1 MKINIRAL
9 AILALLGACTTPAP
23 TPDPAPDTTTPK
35 AQARPLPDVRVVL
48 RERGA
53 LFACVANLTPEE
65 LSARAAL
72 LEGLSPEQV
81 LEMSDARLPERLRAE
96 DKHLIIAP
104 GVRAPAQAKGVA
116 LDVAGDLPA
125 YFLKLEVGG
134 DMPGGLALAV
144 RAKDAVERTR
154 GRAPKTGKLSA
165 GDLAVVRKL
174 LIENAQ
180 GAVPDDLPASFQDGR
195 EVTAYIGNFP
205 GDLRL
210 LVRLDW
216 ETEAPESGESED
228 VPLWH
233 FSALLF
239 LDRKGKVAH
248 WVHEPKARPHA
259 FDLGLF
265 TDLNDDGLE
274 EIIVESRDTESHQI
288 DLLAPT
294 STAYEAPRTL
304 LTLEGAK

>member
-1 MKINIRAL
+1 MRL
-9 AILALLGACTTPAP
+9 TPLLWCLPLLACTTPAP
-23 TPDPAPDTTTPK
+23 TPDPAPKETPEASK
-35 AQARPLPDVRVVL
+35 VRPLPDVRVVL

-53 LFACVANLTPEE
+53 LFACVADLSPEE
-65 LSARAAL
+65 LQARTTL

-81 LEMSDARLPERLRAE
+81 LEVTDERLPVRLRSE
-96 DKHLIIAP
+96 SSHLVIGP
-104 GVRAPAQAKGVA
+104 GVRAKAPVKGVA

-144 RAKDAVERTR
+144 RSEDAVERTR
-154 GRAPKTGKLSA
+154 GRAPKTGPLSD

-180 GAVPDDLPASFQDGR
+180 GPVPDDLPQTFQDGR

-216 ETEAPESGESED
+216 EIEAPEAGESED
-228 VPLWH
+228 APLWH

-239 LDRKGKVAH
+239 LDRKGQVAH

-259 FDLGLF
+259 FDLELF

-274 EIIVESRDTESHQI
+274 EIIVEARDSENHQI

-294 STAYEAPRTL
+294 AKAYEAPRTL
-304 LTLEGAK
+304 LTLEGSK